1 MAARGEG
8 PRFVKVH
15 EGDTDMNFMNF
26 LRLNARTIA
35 FPMVVLMLAL
45 CVPMGVAQAALVGTD
60 QVITR
65 TEIDNDRARVAAF
78 LAREDVRRQIESMG
92 VDPDEAAARVD
103 GLSDAEVQQ
112 IAARIDTLPAGQ
124 DALGTILVILLVV
137 FLVLIITDILGVT
150 DIFPFI
156 KKPVR

>member
-1 MAARGEG
+1 
-8 PRFVKVH
+8 
-15 EGDTDMNFMNF
+15 MNFMNF